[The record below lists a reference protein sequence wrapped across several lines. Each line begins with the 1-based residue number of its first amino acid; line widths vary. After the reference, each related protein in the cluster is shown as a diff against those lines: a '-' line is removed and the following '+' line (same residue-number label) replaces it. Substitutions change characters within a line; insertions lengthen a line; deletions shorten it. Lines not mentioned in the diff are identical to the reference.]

1 MESSCPFMAISSAMD
16 KSKSGSQ
23 GEHSKIPVSCP
34 VSGKRMSL
42 EDKKSGSIRTISD
55 RDDDEDEV
63 ESDYHGNKTLAFERL
78 IDFLNESI
86 GNLFPR

>member
-1 MESSCPFMAISSAMD
+1 MAISSAMD

-55 RDDDEDEV
+55 DDEDEV

-78 IDFLNESI
+78 ID
-86 GNLFPR
+86 